1 LPQPIPGRHHP
12 NELDRLLYESRVK
25 VLKQIN
31 LKCDKLPNA
40 DFNEV
45 IEELETCVILLK
57 NIEKE
62 VFILIIN
69 FIF

>member
-12 NELDRLLYESRVK
+12 NELDRLIYESRLK
-25 VLKQIN
+25 ILKQIIH
-31 LKCDKLPNA
+31 KCEKLPNA

-45 IEELETCVILLK
+45 IEELEICVILLK

-62 VFILIIN
+62 VIDIN
-69 FIF
+69 FH